1 MNLIYAAA
9 AQTLVFDS
17 GVQKLDAGQR
27 PSSLARWGRRTY
39 YAPTNKN
46 LVDVLAHLCASNWMG
61 RAW

>member
-17 GVQKLDAGQR
+17 GLQKLDAGQR
-27 PSSLARWGRRTY
+27 PSSLAHGGRPAY
-39 YAPTNKN
+39 YAPADKN